1 MKYLLIILLSIN
13 IYASIKTEMLELYK
27 KKEYKQVC
35 KKGFDNFQT
44 YKKDEQFVSI
54 YAFGCLNAD
63 YIDRLTVPIAA
74 LKYSEEARANATY
87 FSVILMQKKMLY
99 HALADGYKINN
110 LKLPSTDY
118 ILSKVFDMYAQL
130 KETNQKFYIFKDK
143 NHKNIMYK
151 LYILKDGQRVPK
163 MVIEKYNNSKLI
175 KQHTYW

>member
-1 MKYLLIILLSIN
+1 MKYILIALLSIN
-13 IYASIKTEMLELYK
+13 LYASIKTDMLELYK
-27 KKEYKQVC
+27 NKKYKEVC
-35 KKGFDNFQT
+35 REGFDNFQT
-44 YKKDEQFVSI
+44 YKKDEQYVSI

-74 LKYSEEARANATY
+74 LKYSKEARANATY

-99 HALADGYKINN
+99 HALADGYNINN

-118 ILSKVFDMYAQL
+118 ILSKVFDMYVKL
-130 KETNQKFYIFKDK
+130 KKHNKKFYIFKDK
-143 NHKNIMYK
+143 DNKKLMYK

-163 MVIEKYNNSKLI
+163 MVIEEYIDSKLI